1 MNVYV
6 HGSSVV
12 VWEELLVN
20 MGFSPGPS
28 IDFVCDL
35 GQIIIGFSY
44 FYKMLIPD
52 TSEGLADG

>member
-1 MNVYV
+1 M
-6 HGSSVV
+6 V